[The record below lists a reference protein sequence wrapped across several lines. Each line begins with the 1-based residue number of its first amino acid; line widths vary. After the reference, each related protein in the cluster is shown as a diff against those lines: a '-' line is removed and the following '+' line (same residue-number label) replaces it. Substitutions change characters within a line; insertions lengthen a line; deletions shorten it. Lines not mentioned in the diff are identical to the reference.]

1 MEAKFIALWLEFQKQ
16 AAALGVR
23 MRPLQPEKA
32 METAHRCLSSHRES
46 DGFFQLADKNRLDL
60 SLEALAVKKEFTS
73 LFSDEEANNA
83 LDRLL
88 SAGYKF

>member
-1 MEAKFIALWLEFQKQ
+1 MEAKFIALWQQCQKQ

-23 MRPLQPEKA
+23 MRPVTPEKA
-32 METAHRCLSSHRES
+32 METAHRCLSGHRES
-46 DGFFQLADKNRLDL
+46 DGFYQLADKNRLDL

-73 LFSDEEANNA
+73 LFSDAEANNA
-83 LDRLL
+83 LSRLL